1 MLTHAKKFLIGKRF
15 IFDPNDNS
23 LIDKLEN
30 NELIRLGSN
39 ESRALSLLIEDPS
52 VIITRQRIHDYVW
65 REQGF
70 EVDDS
75 SLTQAIS
82 TLRKALKDST
92 KSPAFVKAVPKRG
105 YQVIATVEPYLGE
118 EKNEVTESLSTTP
131 SVDVEST
138 IDSPAMTSDSEH
150 TVETLEETEEAPS
163 DKTAEKSKTQ
173 SILYTFIYIFGVTLL
188 LGILSFL
195 SWLGWVALII
205 ALILPV
211 AVNISMPPKSAAFRP
226 LLQVEGNNV
235 YTPISNPVVK
245 DWNNMISSCVSSYLR
260 GHKNEGKPTE
270 VIVTGGQNNQLYL
283 NYLHS
288 STVPME
294 NITLRLLTSHE
305 DNAKLCQ

>member
-92 KSPAFVKAVPKRG
+92 KSPAFVKTVPKRG

-118 EKNEVTESLSTTP
+118 EKDEITESLSTTP
-131 SVDVEST
+131 SVDVENT
-138 IDSPAMTSDSEH
+138 IDSPVITSDSEH
-150 TVETLEETEEAPS
+150 TVDTVEETEEAPS
-163 DKTAEKSKTQ
+163 DNTAEKSKTQ
-173 SILYTFIYIFGVTLL
+173 
-188 LGILSFL
+188 L

-226 LLQVEGNNV
+226 LLQVEGITV

>member
-92 KSPAFVKAVPKRG
+92 KSPAFVKTVPKRG

-118 EKNEVTESLSTTP
+118 EKDEITESLSSTP
-131 SVDVEST
+131 SVDVENT
-138 IDSPAMTSDSEH
+138 IDSPAITSDSKH
-150 TVETLEETEEAPS
+150 TVDTLAETEEAPS
-163 DKTAEKSKTQ
+163 DETAKKSKTQ
-173 SILYTFIYIFGVTLL
+173 
-188 LGILSFL
+188 L

-226 LLQVEGNNV
+226 LLQVEGITV

>member
-92 KSPAFVKAVPKRG
+92 KSPAFVKTVPKRG

-118 EKNEVTESLSTTP
+118 EKDEVTESLSTTP
-131 SVDVEST
+131 SVDVENT

-150 TVETLEETEEAPS
+150 TVDTLEETEEAPS

-173 SILYTFIYIFGVTLL
+173 
-188 LGILSFL
+188 L

-226 LLQVEGNNV
+226 LLQVEGITV

-260 GHKNEGKPTE
+260 NHKNEGKPTE

>member
-92 KSPAFVKAVPKRG
+92 KSPAFVKTVPKRG

-118 EKNEVTESLSTTP
+118 EKDEVTESLSTTP
-131 SVDVEST
+131 SVDVENT
-138 IDSPAMTSDSEH
+138 IDSPVITSDSEH
-150 TVETLEETEEAPS
+150 TVDTLEETEEAPS

-173 SILYTFIYIFGVTLL
+173 
-188 LGILSFL
+188 L

-226 LLQVEGNNV
+226 LLQVEGITV

>member
-92 KSPAFVKAVPKRG
+92 KSPAFVKTVPKRG

-118 EKNEVTESLSTTP
+118 EKDEITESFSTTP
-131 SVDVEST
+131 SVDVENT
-138 IDSPAMTSDSEH
+138 IDSPVITSDSEH
-150 TVETLEETEEAPS
+150 TVDTLEETEEAPS

-173 SILYTFIYIFGVTLL
+173 
-188 LGILSFL
+188 L

-226 LLQVEGNNV
+226 LLQVEGITV

-260 GHKNEGKPTE
+260 NHKNEGKPTE

>member
-92 KSPAFVKAVPKRG
+92 KSPAFVKTVPKRG

-118 EKNEVTESLSTTP
+118 EKDEITESLNTIP
-131 SVDVEST
+131 SVDVENT
-138 IDSPAMTSDSEH
+138 IDSPSMTNDSEH
-150 TVETLEETEEAPS
+150 TVDTLEETEEAPS

-173 SILYTFIYIFGVTLL
+173 
-188 LGILSFL
+188 L

-226 LLQVEGNNV
+226 LLQVEGITV

>member
-92 KSPAFVKAVPKRG
+92 KSPAFVKTVPKRG

-118 EKNEVTESLSTTP
+118 EKDEITESLNTIP
-131 SVDVEST
+131 SVDVENT
-138 IDSPAMTSDSEH
+138 IDSPAMSSDSEH
-150 TVETLEETEEAPS
+150 TVDTLEETEEVPS

-173 SILYTFIYIFGVTLL
+173 
-188 LGILSFL
+188 L

-226 LLQVEGNNV
+226 LLQVEGITV

-245 DWNNMISSCVSSYLR
+245 DWNDMISSCVSSYLR
-260 GHKNEGKPTE
+260 NHKNEGKPTE

-305 DNAKLCQ
+305 DNTKLCQ

>member
-1 MLTHAKKFLIGKRF
+1 MPTHAKKFLIGQRF

-52 VIITRQRIHDYVW
+52 LIITRQRIHDYVW

-92 KSPAFVKAVPKRG
+92 KSPAFVKTVPKRG
-105 YQVIATVEPYLGE
+105 YQIIATVDTYVDE
-118 EKNEVTESLSTTP
+118 EDTDCNVVAQETLAHPEHIPPLDIP
-131 SVDVEST
+131 SVDVT
-138 IDSPAMTSDSEH
+138 DSEI
-150 TVETLEETEEAPS
+150 VEQITEPESSIPSSIETKP
-163 DKTAEKSKTQ
+163 K
-173 SILYTFIYIFGVTLL
+173 VT
-188 LGILSFL
+188 
-195 SWLGWVALII
+195 WLGWIALVI
-205 ALILPV
+205 ALILPI
-211 AVNISMPPKSAAFRP
+211 AVNLSMPPKSAAFRP
-226 LLQVEGNNV
+226 LLQVEGV
-235 YTPISNPVVK
+235 KIYTPISNPVMK
-245 DWNNMISSCVSSYLR
+245 DWNSMISSCVSNYL
-260 GHKNEGKPTE
+260 KNHQDEGKPTE

-288 STVPME
+288 SRVPME

-305 DNAKLCQ
+305 DNVKLCQ

>member
-92 KSPAFVKAVPKRG
+92 KSPAFVKTVPKRG

-118 EKNEVTESLSTTP
+118 EKDEITESLSTTP
-131 SVDVEST
+131 SVDVENT
-138 IDSPAMTSDSEH
+138 IDSPAMSSDSEH
-150 TVETLEETEEAPS
+150 TVDTLEETEEVPS
-163 DKTAEKSKTQ
+163 DKTAEKSKTR
-173 SILYTFIYIFGVTLL
+173 
-188 LGILSFL
+188 L

-226 LLQVEGNNV
+226 LLQVEGITV

-245 DWNNMISSCVSSYLR
+245 DWNDMISGCVSSYLR
-260 GHKNEGKPTE
+260 NHKNEGKPTE

-305 DNAKLCQ
+305 DNTKLCQ

>member
-92 KSPAFVKAVPKRG
+92 KSPAFVKTVPKRG

-118 EKNEVTESLSTTP
+118 EKDEVTESLSTTP
-131 SVDVEST
+131 SVDVENT

-150 TVETLEETEEAPS
+150 TVDTLEETEEAPS

-173 SILYTFIYIFGVTLL
+173 
-188 LGILSFL
+188 L

-226 LLQVEGNNV
+226 LLQVEGITV

>member
-92 KSPAFVKAVPKRG
+92 KSPAFVKTVPKRG

-118 EKNEVTESLSTTP
+118 EKDEITESLSTTP
-131 SVDVEST
+131 SVDVENT

-150 TVETLEETEEAPS
+150 TVEETEEAPS
-163 DKTAEKSKTQ
+163 DKTAEKPKTQ
-173 SILYTFIYIFGVTLL
+173 
-188 LGILSFL
+188 L

-226 LLQVEGNNV
+226 LLQVEGITV

>member
-92 KSPAFVKAVPKRG
+92 KSPAFIKTVPKRG

-118 EKNEVTESLSTTP
+118 EKDEITESLSTTP
-131 SVDVEST
+131 SVDVENT

-150 TVETLEETEEAPS
+150 TVDTLEETEEAPS

-173 SILYTFIYIFGVTLL
+173 
-188 LGILSFL
+188 L

-226 LLQVEGNNV
+226 LLQVEGITV

-245 DWNNMISSCVSSYLR
+245 DWNNMISNCVSSYLL

>member
-92 KSPAFVKAVPKRG
+92 KSPAFVKTVPKRG

-118 EKNEVTESLSTTP
+118 EKDEITESLSTTP

-150 TVETLEETEEAPS
+150 TVDTLEETEEAPS

-173 SILYTFIYIFGVTLL
+173 
-188 LGILSFL
+188 L

-226 LLQVEGNNV
+226 LLQVEGITV

>member
-92 KSPAFVKAVPKRG
+92 KSPAFVKTVPKRG

-118 EKNEVTESLSTTP
+118 EKDETTESLNTAP

-138 IDSPAMTSDSEH
+138 IDNPIMTSDSEY
-150 TVETLEETEEAPS
+150 TVDTVADTEETPPEKP
-163 DKTAEKSKTQ
+163 AEKSKTQ
-173 SILYTFIYIFGVTLL
+173 
-188 LGILSFL
+188 L

-226 LLQVEGNNV
+226 LLQVEGITV

-260 GHKNEGKPTE
+260 NHKNEGKPTE

-305 DNAKLCQ
+305 DNTKLCQ

>member
-92 KSPAFVKAVPKRG
+92 KSPAFVKTVPKRG

-118 EKNEVTESLSTTP
+118 EKDKITESLSTTP
-131 SVDVEST
+131 SVDVENT
-138 IDSPAMTSDSEH
+138 IDSPVITSDSEH
-150 TVETLEETEEAPS
+150 TVDTLEETEEAPS

-173 SILYTFIYIFGVTLL
+173 
-188 LGILSFL
+188 L
-195 SWLGWVALII
+195 SWLGWIALII

-226 LLQVEGNNV
+226 LLQVEGITV

>member
-92 KSPAFVKAVPKRG
+92 KSPAFVKTVPKRG

-118 EKNEVTESLSTTP
+118 EKDEITESLNTTP
-131 SVDVEST
+131 SVDVENT
-138 IDSPAMTSDSEH
+138 IDSPVIESDSEH
-150 TVETLEETEEAPS
+150 TVDTLEETEEAPS

-173 SILYTFIYIFGVTLL
+173 
-188 LGILSFL
+188 L

-226 LLQVEGNNV
+226 LLQVEGITV

>member
-92 KSPAFVKAVPKRG
+92 KSPAFVKTVPKRG

-118 EKNEVTESLSTTP
+118 EKDEVTESLSTTP
-131 SVDVEST
+131 SVDVENT
-138 IDSPAMTSDSEH
+138 IDSPVITSDSEH
-150 TVETLEETEEAPS
+150 TVDTLEETEEAPS

-173 SILYTFIYIFGVTLL
+173 
-188 LGILSFL
+188 L

-226 LLQVEGNNV
+226 LLQVEGITV

-294 NITLRLLTSHE
+294 NVTLRLLTSHE

>member
-92 KSPAFVKAVPKRG
+92 KSPAFVKTVPKRG

-118 EKNEVTESLSTTP
+118 EKDEITESLSTTP
-131 SVDVEST
+131 SVDVENT
-138 IDSPAMTSDSEH
+138 IDSPS
-150 TVETLEETEEAPS
+150 L
-163 DKTAEKSKTQ
+163 
-173 SILYTFIYIFGVTLL
+173 
-188 LGILSFL
+188 
-195 SWLGWVALII
+195 
-205 ALILPV
+205 
-211 AVNISMPPKSAAFRP
+211 
-226 LLQVEGNNV
+226 
-235 YTPISNPVVK
+235 
-245 DWNNMISSCVSSYLR
+245 
-260 GHKNEGKPTE
+260 
-270 VIVTGGQNNQLYL
+270 
-283 NYLHS
+283 
-288 STVPME
+288 
-294 NITLRLLTSHE
+294 
-305 DNAKLCQ
+305 

>member
-92 KSPAFVKAVPKRG
+92 KSPAFVKTVPKRG

-173 SILYTFIYIFGVTLL
+173 
-188 LGILSFL
+188 L

-226 LLQVEGNNV
+226 LLQVEGITV

>member
-92 KSPAFVKAVPKRG
+92 KSPAFVKTVPKRG

-118 EKNEVTESLSTTP
+118 EKDEVTESLSTTP
-131 SVDVEST
+131 SVDVENT
-138 IDSPAMTSDSEH
+138 IDSPAMTSDSED
-150 TVETLEETEEAPS
+150 TVDTLAETEEAPS

-173 SILYTFIYIFGVTLL
+173 
-188 LGILSFL
+188 L

-226 LLQVEGNNV
+226 LLQVEGITV

-245 DWNNMISSCVSSYLR
+245 DWNNMISNCVSSYLR

>member
-1 MLTHAKKFLIGKRF
+1 MPTHAKKFLIGQRF

-52 VIITRQRIHDYVW
+52 LIITRQRIHDYVW

-92 KSPAFVKAVPKRG
+92 KSPAFVKTVPKRG
-105 YQVIATVEPYLGE
+105 YQIIATVDPYVDE
-118 EKNEVTESLSTTP
+118 EDMDSNVAAQETLPHPEHISPLDTP
-131 SVDVEST
+131 SVDVTDSKIVEQITEAESS
-138 IDSPAMTSDSEH
+138 IPPSI
-150 TVETLEETEEAPS
+150 ETKPKIT
-163 DKTAEKSKTQ
+163 
-173 SILYTFIYIFGVTLL
+173 
-188 LGILSFL
+188 
-195 SWLGWVALII
+195 WLGWIALAI

-211 AVNISMPPKSAAFRP
+211 VVNLSMPPKSAAFRP
-226 LLQVEGNNV
+226 LLQVEGV
-235 YTPISNPVVK
+235 KIYTPISNPVMK
-245 DWNNMISSCVSSYLR
+245 DWNNMISSCVSDYL
-260 GHKNEGKPTE
+260 KNHQDEGKPTE

-288 STVPME
+288 SSVPME

-305 DNAKLCQ
+305 DNVKLCQ

>member
-92 KSPAFVKAVPKRG
+92 KSPAFVKTVPKRG

-118 EKNEVTESLSTTP
+118 EKDEITESLSTTP
-131 SVDVEST
+131 SVDVENT

-150 TVETLEETEEAPS
+150 TVDTLEETPS

-173 SILYTFIYIFGVTLL
+173 
-188 LGILSFL
+188 L

-226 LLQVEGNNV
+226 LLQVEGITV

>member
-92 KSPAFVKAVPKRG
+92 KSPAFVKTVPKRG

-118 EKNEVTESLSTTP
+118 EKDEITESLSTTP
-131 SVDVEST
+131 SVDVENT
-138 IDSPAMTSDSEH
+138 IDSPVMTSDSEH
-150 TVETLEETEEAPS
+150 TVDTVAETEEETS

-173 SILYTFIYIFGVTLL
+173 
-188 LGILSFL
+188 L

-226 LLQVEGNNV
+226 LLQVEGITV

>member
-92 KSPAFVKAVPKRG
+92 KSPAFVKTVPKRG

-118 EKNEVTESLSTTP
+118 EKDEVTESLSTTP

-150 TVETLEETEEAPS
+150 TVDTIAEAEEAPS

-173 SILYTFIYIFGVTLL
+173 
-188 LGILSFL
+188 L

-226 LLQVEGNNV
+226 LLQVEGITV

>member
-1 MLTHAKKFLIGKRF
+1 MLTHAKKILIGKRF

-92 KSPAFVKAVPKRG
+92 KSPAFVKTVPKRG

-118 EKNEVTESLSTTP
+118 EKDEITESLSTTP
-131 SVDVEST
+131 SVDVENT
-138 IDSPAMTSDSEH
+138 IDSPVITSDSEH
-150 TVETLEETEEAPS
+150 TVDTVAETEEAPS

-173 SILYTFIYIFGVTLL
+173 
-188 LGILSFL
+188 L

-226 LLQVEGNNV
+226 LLQVEGITV

-260 GHKNEGKPTE
+260 NHKNEGKPTE

-288 STVPME
+288 STIPME

>member
-92 KSPAFVKAVPKRG
+92 KSPAFVKTVPKRG

-118 EKNEVTESLSTTP
+118 EKDETTESLNTAP

-138 IDSPAMTSDSEH
+138 IDNPIMTSDSEY
-150 TVETLEETEEAPS
+150 TVDTVADTEETPPEKP
-163 DKTAEKSKTQ
+163 AEKSKTQ
-173 SILYTFIYIFGVTLL
+173 
-188 LGILSFL
+188 L

-226 LLQVEGNNV
+226 LLQVEGITV

-245 DWNNMISSCVSSYLR
+245 DWNDMISSCVSSYLR
-260 GHKNEGKPTE
+260 NHKNEGKPTE

-305 DNAKLCQ
+305 DNTKLCQ

>member
-1 MLTHAKKFLIGKRF
+1 MPTHAKKFLIGQRF

-39 ESRALSLLIEDPS
+39 ESRALNLLIEDPS
-52 VIITRQRIHDYVW
+52 LIITRQRIHDYVW

-92 KSPAFVKAVPKRG
+92 KSPAFVKTVPKRG
-105 YQVIATVEPYLGE
+105 YQIIATVETYVGE
-118 EKNEVTESLSTTP
+118 EEADSNVTPLENLPHQEHTPPLESP
-131 SVDVEST
+131 SVDA
-138 IDSPAMTSDSEH
+138 PDSEI
-150 TVETLEETEEAPS
+150 VEEKLVFESSIPSSTET
-163 DKTAEKSKTQ
+163 KTK
-173 SILYTFIYIFGVTLL
+173 VT
-188 LGILSFL
+188 
-195 SWLGWVALII
+195 WLGWIALVI

-211 AVNISMPPKSAAFRP
+211 AVNLSMPPKSAAFRP
-226 LLQVEGNNV
+226 LLQVEGIKV
-235 YTPISNPVVK
+235 YTPISNPVMK
-245 DWNNMISSCVSSYLR
+245 DWNNMISSCVSNYL
-260 GHKNEGKPTE
+260 KNHQDEGKPTE

-283 NYLHS
+283 NYLHGS
-288 STVPME
+288 SVPME

>member
-1 MLTHAKKFLIGKRF
+1 MPTHAKKFLIGQRF

-52 VIITRQRIHDYVW
+52 LIITRQRIHDYVW

-92 KSPAFVKAVPKRG
+92 KSPAFVKTVPKRG
-105 YQVIATVEPYLGE
+105 YQIIATVDPYVDE
-118 EKNEVTESLSTTP
+118 EGMDSNVAAQETLPHPEHISPLDTP
-131 SVDVEST
+131 SVDVT
-138 IDSPAMTSDSEH
+138 DSEI
-150 TVETLEETEEAPS
+150 VEQITEAESSIPPSIETKP
-163 DKTAEKSKTQ
+163 KIT
-173 SILYTFIYIFGVTLL
+173 
-188 LGILSFL
+188 
-195 SWLGWVALII
+195 WLGWIALAI

-211 AVNISMPPKSAAFRP
+211 VVNLSMPPKSAAFRP
-226 LLQVEGNNV
+226 LLQVEGV
-235 YTPISNPVVK
+235 KIYTPISNPVMK
-245 DWNNMISSCVSSYLR
+245 DWNNMISSCVSDYL
-260 GHKNEGKPTE
+260 KNHQDEGKPTE

-288 STVPME
+288 SSVPME

-305 DNAKLCQ
+305 DNVKLCQ

>member
-92 KSPAFVKAVPKRG
+92 KSPAFVKTVPKRG

-118 EKNEVTESLSTTP
+118 EKDDITESLSTTP
-131 SVDVEST
+131 SVDVENT
-138 IDSPAMTSDSEH
+138 IDSPAMTSDSEN
-150 TVETLEETEEAPS
+150 TVDTLAETEEAPS

-173 SILYTFIYIFGVTLL
+173 
-188 LGILSFL
+188 L

-226 LLQVEGNNV
+226 LLQVEGITV

>member
-92 KSPAFVKAVPKRG
+92 KSPAFVKTVPKRG

-118 EKNEVTESLSTTP
+118 EKDEITESLSTTP
-131 SVDVEST
+131 SVDVENT
-138 IDSPAMTSDSEH
+138 IDSPVITSDSEH
-150 TVETLEETEEAPS
+150 TVDTLEETEEAPS

-173 SILYTFIYIFGVTLL
+173 
-188 LGILSFL
+188 L

-226 LLQVEGNNV
+226 LLQVEGITV

>member
-92 KSPAFVKAVPKRG
+92 KSPAFVKTVPKRG

-118 EKNEVTESLSTTP
+118 EKDEVTESLSTTP
-131 SVDVEST
+131 SVDVENT
-138 IDSPAMTSDSEH
+138 IDSPVITSDSEH
-150 TVETLEETEEAPS
+150 TVDTLAETEEVPS

-173 SILYTFIYIFGVTLL
+173 
-188 LGILSFL
+188 L

-226 LLQVEGNNV
+226 LLQVEGITV